1 MIAAVRRVRIERCSI
16 LGARQIP
23 EEPESVV
30 HLGRSRTSAFALPH
44 KSAGRRS
51 GAISGIL
58 PKRTEE
64 FMDSGPA
71 PHRRHKE
78 VLSADSPIDKVLLD
92 SEGDDLT
99 PRGARKRSALL
110 DATFRII
117 VRDGPGAVTL
127 RSVVSEASASH
138 GAVKYYFGSTKAL
151 IREALKKVARQ
162 SIERL
167 SQTWKTVDR
176 DVCDPS
182 VLARIIAQHSFHDM
196 VEDRKRG
203 LIIYELH
210 LAAARDP
217 SLRPIIQAWG
227 RGYVSVVQE
236 TFKKLGSRDAPAD
249 ASLLVNLING
259 LVISQLALPRK
270 DFADSILVRA
280 IERFLHD
287 MGVAEH
293 KRG

>member
-1 MIAAVRRVRIERCSI
+1 M
-16 LGARQIP
+16 
-23 EEPESVV
+23 
-30 HLGRSRTSAFALPH
+30 
-44 KSAGRRS
+44 
-51 GAISGIL
+51 AI
-58 PKRTEE
+58 
-64 FMDSGPA
+64 DS
-71 PHRRHKE
+71 
-78 VLSADSPIDKVLLD
+78 SIDKVLLD
-92 SEGDDLT
+92 TEDNDLT

-127 RSVVSEASASH
+127 RSVVAEADASH

-167 SQTWKTVDR
+167 SRTWKTVDR
-176 DVCDPS
+176 EACDPAA
-182 VLARIIAQHSFHDM
+182 LARIIAQHSFHDM

-236 TFKKLGSRDAPAD
+236 TFNQLGSRDAPSD

-259 LVISQLALPRK
+259 LVISQLALPKK

-280 IERFLHD
+280 IERFLRN
-287 MGVAEH
+287 MGTAEP